1 MDHIQRDVRH
11 PAAVAGKAAAGSW
24 RGAPLR
30 RVGAGGWR
38 KRIAP
43 ALAAV
48 LALAVLLGGCGAPG
62 SSGGEAGAG
71 EQVLND
77 NIGSEPP
84 TLDPALMT
92 DLTSFQIANSL
103 LEGLTRI
110 GPKGVEPG
118 MAEKWD
124 ISPDQ
129 LTYTFHLRDAVWQNG
144 DPVTAHDFVYAWL
157 RVLDPETAA
166 PYAYQLYYVKNAE
179 AYNSGELKDPAQVGV
194 KALDDKT
201 LQVTLEA
208 PTPYFLSLTAFP
220 TLLPVHKATVESN
233 PNWAGEA
240 ATYVGNGPFKMEAW
254 VHDSHIDLVKSDT
267 YWDKDTVRLERMHI
281 VMVNEGS
288 TAETMFANGEL
299 DSNGSLNPQDVPQLL
314 ASGEAKTSPMV
325 STTSIYFNTRKKP
338 FDDPRVRKAFA
349 LALDRKAIVE
359 QVLRGGQ
366 KPALAFVPY
375 GITNPVTGKDF
386 REEGGTYFQDA
397 DVETARRLLAEA
409 GYPNGQGFPKVTY
422 LYNDNDTNRALA
434 QAYQQMWKDNL
445 GIQVDLQSM
454 EWKVFLETTKRGEFD
469 LSRGNWVGDYL
480 DPMTFLDLWV
490 TGGGNNRVGWSNAE
504 YDRLIR
510 EAKATADQEVRF
522 RNMHRAEQILMEEM
536 PIAPIYFGVNVYQE
550 KPYVK
555 GVFRTALG
563 TTDYKWAYIEGK

>member
-1 MDHIQRDVRH
+1 M
-11 PAAVAGKAAAGSW
+11 VALVVS
-24 RGAPLR
+24 
-30 RVGAGGWR
+30 
-38 KRIAP
+38 
-43 ALAAV
+43 LA
-48 LALAVLLGGCGAPG
+48 LGGCGAPS
-62 SSGGEAGAG
+62 SSGEGGAG
-71 EQVLND
+71 GGDEQVLND

-92 DLTSFQIANSL
+92 DLTSFQIVNAVM
-103 LEGLTRI
+103 EGLTRI

-118 MAEKWD
+118 MAESWD
-124 ISPDQ
+124 VSDDQ

-157 RVLDPETAA
+157 RVLDPKTAA
-166 PYAYQLYYVKNAE
+166 PYAYQLYYVKNAQK
-179 AYNSGELKDPAQVGV
+179 YNSGELTDPSQVGV

-220 TLLPVHKATVESN
+220 TLMPVHEATVEAN
-233 PNWAGEA
+233 PDWAGEA
-240 ATYVGNGPFKMEAW
+240 ATYVGNGPFRIAEW

-299 DSNGSLNPQDVPQLL
+299 DSNGSLNPQDIPQLL
-314 ASGEAKTSPMV
+314 ASGEAKTSPIISV
-325 STTSIYFNTRKKP
+325 TSIYFNTKRKP
-338 FDDPRVRKAFA
+338 FDDPRVRKAFT

-359 QVLRGGQ
+359 QVLKGGQ

-375 GITNPVTGKDF
+375 GIPNPVTGKDF
-386 REEGGTYFQDA
+386 REEGGDYFQDA

-434 QAYQQMWKDNL
+434 EAYQQMWKQNL
-445 GIQVDLQSM
+445 GVQVELQSM
-454 EWKVFLETTKRGEFD
+454 EWKVYLETTKRGEYD

-490 TGGGNNRVGWSNAE
+490 TGGGNNRVGWSNRE
-504 YDRLIR
+504 YDRLIA

-522 RNMHRAEQILMEEM
+522 RNMHEAERILMDEM
-536 PIAPIYFGVNVYQE
+536 PVGPIFFGVNVYQE

-563 TTDYKWAYIEGK
+563 TTDYKWAYIEGKGR

>member
-1 MDHIQRDVRH
+1 MAPRSRHGRQRVGLAGR
-11 PAAVAGKAAAGSW
+11 AVA
-24 RGAPLR
+24 
-30 RVGAGGWR
+30 
-38 KRIAP
+38 
-43 ALAAV
+43 
-48 LALAVLLGGCGAPG
+48 LALAFLLAAAMLGGCAAPG
-62 SSGGEAGAG
+62 SSEVGGGS

-92 DLTSFQIANSL
+92 DLTSFQIANAV

-110 GPKGVEPG
+110 GPSGVEPG
-118 MAEKWD
+118 MAERWD
-124 ISPDQ
+124 ISDDQ

-157 RVLDPETAA
+157 RVLNPETAA

-179 AYNSGELKDPAQVGV
+179 KYNTGELKDPGQVGI
-194 KALDDKT
+194 KALDDRT
-201 LQVTLEA
+201 LQVTLET

-220 TLLPVHKATVESN
+220 TLLPVHRATVESN

-240 ATYVGNGPFKMEAW
+240 ATYIGNGPFKMEAW

-267 YWDKDTVRLERMHI
+267 YWDKDKVRLQRMHI
-281 VMVNEGS
+281 VMVNDGS
-288 TAETMFANGEL
+288 TAETMYANGEL
-299 DSNGSLNPQDVPQLL
+299 DSNGNLNPQDVPQLL
-314 ASGEAKTSPMV
+314 ASGEAKTSPMISV
-325 STTSIYFNTRKKP
+325 TSIYFNTRKKP

-366 KPALAFVPY
+366 RPALAFVPY

-386 REEGGTYFQDA
+386 REEGGDFFRDA

-409 GYPNGQGFPKVTY
+409 GYPEGRGFPKVTY

-434 QAYQQMWKDNL
+434 EAYQQMWKQNL
-445 GIQVDLQSM
+445 GVQVELQSM
-454 EWKVFLETTKRGEFD
+454 DWKVYLETTKRGQFD

-490 TGGGNNRVGWSNAE
+490 TGGGNNRIGWSNAR
-504 YDRLIR
+504 YDQLIR

-522 RNMHRAEQILMEEM
+522 RNMHEAERILMEDM
-536 PIAPIYFGVNVYQE
+536 AIAPIFFGVNVYQE

-555 GVFRTALG
+555 GVFRTPLG